1 MSNSKLRLEYLLLD
15 GLFFYR
21 HEWRFTTMLF
31 KWFLATLHLLAYGVA
46 LGAVL
51 SRGRSLRRLNH
62 TNPSKLRDVFVADN
76 FWGIAVAVLLVTGAL
91 RAFGGFE
98 KGTFYYLHQPLFHLK
113 MTAFIAII
121 LLEVAPMIA
130 LIKWRNAFKNGTPI
144 DTRRAK
150 LYSQISHIEVGL
162 IIVILVAAAGMARGA
177 FIS

>member
-1 MSNSKLRLEYLLLD
+1 
-15 GLFFYR
+15 
-21 HEWRFTTMLF
+21 MLF

-51 SRGRSLRRLNH
+51 SRGRSLRRLNR

-76 FWGIAVAVLLVTGAL
+76 FWGIAAAILLVTGAM

-113 MTAFIAII
+113 MAAFVAII
-121 LLEVAPMIA
+121 LLEIAPMVA
-130 LIKWRNAFKNGTPI
+130 LIKWRNAFKIGAPI
-144 DTRRAK
+144 DTHRAL
-150 LYSQISHIEVGL
+150 LYSRISHIQVGL
-162 IIVILVAAAGMARGA
+162 IIVILIAASGMARGI

>member
-1 MSNSKLRLEYLLLD
+1 
-15 GLFFYR
+15 
-21 HEWRFTTMLF
+21 MLF

-51 SRGRSLRRLNH
+51 SRGRSLRRLNR

-76 FWGIAVAVLLVTGAL
+76 FWGIAAAVLLVTGVM

-113 MTAFIAII
+113 MASFILII
-121 LLEVAPMIA
+121 LLEIAPMVA
-130 LIKWRNAFKNGTPI
+130 LIKWRNAFKAGLPI
-144 DTRRAK
+144 DTHKAL
-150 LYSQISHIEVGL
+150 LYSKISHIQVAL
-162 IIVILVAAAGMARGA
+162 IVVILVAASGMARGI

>member
-1 MSNSKLRLEYLLLD
+1 M
-15 GLFFYR
+15 F
-21 HEWRFTTMLF
+21 F

-51 SRGRSLRRLNH
+51 SRGRSLRRLNK

-76 FWGIAVAVLLVTGAL
+76 FWGIAAAVLLVTGAM

-113 MTAFIAII
+113 MASFILI
-121 LLEVAPMIA
+121 LVLEVAPMVA
-130 LIKWRNAFKNGTPI
+130 LIKWRNAFKAGLPI
-144 DTRRAK
+144 DTGKAL
-150 LYSQISHIEVGL
+150 LYSKISHFQVAL
-162 IIVILVAAAGMARGA
+162 IVVILVAASGMARGI